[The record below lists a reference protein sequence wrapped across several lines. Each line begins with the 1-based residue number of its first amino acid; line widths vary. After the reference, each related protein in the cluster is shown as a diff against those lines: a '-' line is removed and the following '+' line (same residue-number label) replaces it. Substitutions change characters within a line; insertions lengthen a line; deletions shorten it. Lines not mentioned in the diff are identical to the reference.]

1 MNQRKICFYPS
12 YSSWK
17 NEQGLDLPD
26 SRPGAVLAGGGGGH
40 CLGPLLPGLE
50 EQEER
55 RKVSATLPPII
66 MPAHAGPA
74 FLA

>member
-1 MNQRKICFYPS
+1 M
-12 YSSWK
+12 
-17 NEQGLDLPD
+17 DLPD
-26 SRPGAVLAGGGGGH
+26 SRLGAVLAGGGGGH

-55 RKVSATLPPII
+55 GEVSKTLPAII
-66 MPAHAGPA
+66 MQAHAGPA

>member
-1 MNQRKICFYPS
+1 M
-12 YSSWK
+12 
-17 NEQGLDLPD
+17 DLPD

-55 RKVSATLPPII
+55 REVSAILPAII
-66 MPAHAGPA
+66 MPAHAGPT